1 AREVENIVR
10 ANGATPATIAL
21 LDGTAHIGLTDE
33 QLEAIAN
40 RDYAQLQ
47 ATAGIPSQDE
57 EVRQEIK
64 DLGLGNR

>member
-1 AREVENIVR
+1 MIL
-10 ANGATPATIAL
+10 AL
-21 LDGTAHIGLTDE
+21 SRSFK
-33 QLEAIAN
+33 AIAN
-40 RDYAQLQ
+40 RDYAQLH